1 MDFRP
6 ITDISPVYAGGTVTI
21 TCPLGKTYHQLQLLR
36 ENLTRAQ
43 VTNIQVILGTK
54 VVQEFADL
62 DELAAI
68 NAFHNRPQAAGYDT
82 IWFDR
87 PELEEADRA
96 VTAIGTLD
104 VSNFQVK
111 CKIAAA
117 AVNPGLTVRADR
129 SIGTPLGA
137 FVKIKRSDYPIT
149 STGEVDITKM
159 PRIGRVIAEHY
170 YKATDDMSAIRVIRD
185 DTDQLEATT
194 ADLEEYQKQYG
205 KVPQANYVHNDYCI
219 KGDLMQALEVD
230 RYSDGRQ
237 VQEYAA
243 KATVATAE
251 TITLITEHLDSL
263 SGA

>member
-1 MDFRP
+1 MSFRP

-21 TCPLGKTYHQLQLLR
+21 TLPLGMTYHQAQLLR
-36 ENLTRAQ
+36 TNLTRAQ

-54 VVQEFADL
+54 VVQEFNDL
-62 DELAAI
+62 NELAAL
-68 NAFHNRPQAAGYDT
+68 NAFHKRPQTAGYDSF
-82 IWFDR
+82 WFDR

-104 VSNFQVK
+104 VSNFQIK
-111 CKIAAA
+111 CKIAAG
-117 AVNPGLTVRADR
+117 AVNPGLSVRADR

-149 STGEVDITKM
+149 STGEVDLTKM
-159 PRIGRVIAEHY
+159 PRIGRIIAEHY
-170 YKATDDMSAIRVIRD
+170 YKATDDMSNIRVIRD
-185 DTDQLEATT
+185 EVDQLESTVV
-194 ADLEEYQKQYG
+194 DLEEWQKQYG
-205 KVPQANYVHNDYCI
+205 KVPQANWVHNDYCI
-219 KGDLMQALEVD
+219 KGDLMTALEVD

-243 KATVATAE
+243 KVTVATAE
-251 TITLITEHLDSL
+251 TITLVTEHLDSL